1 MKRFSTLAIAAI
13 GLMAVSIPSF
23 AQTCTMSTS
32 APAQPFTYNQAVSA
46 STGFTGSGQSTVGT
60 YPNGKTSTLISPVFF
75 NGTAGS
81 SITFGVHLAAAQN
94 PTAQVN
100 SYSIKIVM
108 EGGATATCSGTG
120 PIVLD
125 QTGADY
131 YFTIPLG
138 STLAANK
145 YFQVYLTVTTAGPSA
160 KDVVASTFGIRS
172 NLAPAGIVLP
182 VKFAGFEA
190 SGNGKTTNL
199 TWQVGVEQNLNGYGV
214 ERSSDGSSYS
224 QIGFVPAAG
233 KSSYYFVDVN
243 PSATSYYRLKS
254 VDIDGKYGYSS
265 VVVVKAGGAASVM
278 MKAFPSPVIS
288 KVVVQHSTAD
298 AGSNLTIS
306 TADGRMFKSLSP
318 VVGTQQTEIDLSS
331 AKAGLY
337 LVRYSTPAGEVATI
351 KVIKQ

>member
-1 MKRFSTLAIAAI
+1 MKRISTLAIAAI
-13 GLMAVSIPSF
+13 GLVAISMNSF
-23 AQTCTMSTS
+23 GQSCTMATTPTQSFS
-32 APAQPFTYNQAVSA
+32 SNLAVSA
-46 STGFTGSGQSTVGT
+46 ANGFSASGQTTVGI
-60 YPNGKTSTLISPVFF
+60 YPKGGSSTLISPVYF
-75 NGTAGS
+75 NGTGGS
-81 SITFGVHLAAAQN
+81 VINFGASLAAAGN
-94 PTAQVN
+94 PGAQITA
-100 SYSIKIVM
+100 YSIKIV
-108 EGGATATCSGTG
+108 TQTSSFNCSGT
-120 PIVLD
+120 IVANL
-125 QTGADY
+125 TTTATDY
-131 YFTIPLG
+131 YFSINLG
-138 STLAANK
+138 STIPANK
-145 YFQVYLTVTTAGPSA
+145 YFQVYLTFTTAGSSS
-160 KDVVASTFGIRS
+160 KDVVASSFGINS

-190 SGNGKTTNL
+190 SSTRKTTNL
-199 TWQVGVEQNLNGYGV
+199 TWKVGVEQNLNGYAV

-265 VVVVKAGGAASVM
+265 VVVVKAGGASVI

-288 KVVVQHSTAD
+288 KVVVQHITAD

-306 TADGRMFKSLSP
+306 TADGRLFKSFAP

-337 LVRYSTPAGEVATI
+337 LVRYSTPSGEVATI